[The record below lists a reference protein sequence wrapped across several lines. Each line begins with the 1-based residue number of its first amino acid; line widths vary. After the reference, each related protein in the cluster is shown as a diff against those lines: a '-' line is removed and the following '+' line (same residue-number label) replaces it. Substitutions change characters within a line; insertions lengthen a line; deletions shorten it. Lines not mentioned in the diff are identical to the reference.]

1 MGMIVALA
9 VHVLAA
15 VIWIGGMF
23 FAYLVL
29 RPALHPLEAAG
40 RLPLWERVFS
50 RFFLWVWLSIVAL
63 FASGP
68 TMVSLEFGGFSTVSP
83 YVQLMMTL
91 GVVMVLIY
99 LFLYFVPWRRFRAAV
114 ASANWPVAEAQIKT
128 IRRLVGTNL
137 LLGLVTVIV
146 GASGRFY

>member
-1 MGMIVALA
+1 MIVALA

-29 RPALHPLEAAG
+29 RPALHPLEPPV
-40 RLPLWERVFS
+40 RLATWERVFS
-50 RFFLWVWLSIVAL
+50 RFFLWVWLTIVAL

-83 YVQLMMTL
+83 YVQVMMTL

-99 LFLYFVPWRRFRAAV
+99 LYLYFVPWRHFRAAV
-114 ASANWPVAEAQIKT
+114 TSTNWLAAETQIKRM
-128 IRRLVGTNL
+128 RRLVATNL
-137 LLGLVTVIV
+137 LLGLLTVIV